1 MSEFDALIKQIKQAA
16 VEAVEAS
23 KPAGI
28 FCGKVISASPLKI
41 SIDQKLTLQK
51 EQLILTGTV
60 TDHEVRVKVDWDVEK
75 GEKKIMLHKGLKAGE
90 KVVLARMQGGQ
101 KYIVLDR
108 MV

>member
-1 MSEFDALIKQIKQAA
+1 MSEFDALIKQMKQAA
-16 VEAVEAS
+16 VDAMEAS

-51 EQLILTGTV
+51 EQLILTEAV
-60 TDHEVRVKVDWDVEK
+60 TDHEIKVKIDWDVEK
-75 GEKKIMLHKGLKAGE
+75 GEKKLTLHNGLKTGE
-90 KVVLARMQGGQ
+90 KVVLVRMQGGQ
-101 KYIVLDR
+101 KYVVLDR